1 MTMKRRDFLKRAGGG
16 AASAATLGACGI
28 QETGAGAGAAAAAG
42 IDGPR
47 VSWRMQTSFSPTL
60 DLLHGSGTR
69 IAERVEATTGG
80 NFTIRVYGAG
90 EIVPGLQV
98 MDAVMQGTLQCG
110 LTSGYYY
117 IGKHPAL
124 AFDTAIP
131 FGMTTRQTLAWL
143 HYGGGLEMIN
153 GVYADFG
160 ILSIPASTTG
170 GQMGGWFRRP
180 VDSLSD
186 LAGLRM
192 RIPGIGGEIMSRLGV
207 TVQTLA
213 APEIFP
219 ALERGAIDA
228 VEWVGPYDD
237 ESMGLHEVA
246 SYYYYPGWWEPG
258 VTVGLLIA
266 QQAYAELPAPY
277 QQALRTACG
286 ETFCDRLAAY
296 DAANP
301 PALRRLVEDHGVS
314 VRRYSDEI
322 MEAAW
327 RESHAY
333 LEELAAGN
341 AEFSRLY
348 DSYRAFRDAQWAFAD
363 YSELG
368 YQQWVLARAGS
379 GG

>member
-1 MTMKRRDFLKRAGGG
+1 MKRRDFLTRAGGG
-16 AASAATLGACGI
+16 AAGIAALGACGGP
-28 QETGAGAGAAAAAG
+28 QGDGAAEGG
-42 IDGPR
+42 IAGPR
-47 VSWRMQTSFSPTL
+47 VSWRMQTSFTPNL

-69 IAERVEATTGG
+69 IAERVEALTGG
-80 NFTIRVYGAG
+80 NFTMRVYGAG

-131 FGMTTRQTLAWL
+131 FGMTTRQILAWL

-153 GVYADFG
+153 EIYAQFGV
-160 ILSIPASTTG
+160 LSIPASTTG

-180 VDSLSD
+180 VNSLSE

-228 VEWVGPYDD
+228 VEWVGPHDD
-237 ESMGLHEVA
+237 ERMGLHEVA

-258 VTVGLLIA
+258 VTLGLLIG
-266 QQAYAELPAPY
+266 QQAYAELPMAY
-277 QQALRTACG
+277 QEALWTACG
-286 ETFCDRLAAY
+286 EAFCDRMAAY

-301 PALRRLVEDHGVS
+301 PALRRLVEEHGVS
-314 VRRYSDEI
+314 VRRYSDDI

-327 RESHAY
+327 RESHEY
-333 LEELAAGN
+333 LDELAAGN
-341 AEFSRLY
+341 AEFGRIY
-348 DSYRAFRDAQWAFAD
+348 DSYRAFRDAQWGFAD

-368 YQQWVLARAGS
+368 YQQWVIGRAQRG
-379 GG
+379 

>member
-1 MTMKRRDFLKRAGGG
+1 MIQRRDFLKKAGG
-16 AASAATLGACGI
+16 AAGVAALGACGGP
-28 QETGAGAGAAAAAG
+28 QAGGGGEGAVQ
-42 IDGPR
+42 GPR
-47 VSWRMQTSFSPTL
+47 VTWRMQTSFTPNL

-69 IAERVEATTGG
+69 IAERVEALTGG
-80 NFTIRVYGAG
+80 NFTMRVYGAG

-98 MDAVMQGTLQCG
+98 MDAVMAGTLQCG

-153 GVYADFG
+153 EVYAGFG
-160 ILSIPASTTG
+160 VLSIPASTTG

-180 VDSLSD
+180 VNSLSE

-228 VEWVGPYDD
+228 VEWVGPHDD
-237 ESMGLHEVA
+237 ERMGLHEVA

-258 VTVGLLIA
+258 VTVGLLIG

-277 QQALRTACG
+277 QEALWTACG
-286 ETFCDRLAAY
+286 ETFCDRMAAY

-301 PALRRLVEDHGVS
+301 AALRRLVDDHGVS
-314 VRRYSDEI
+314 VRRYSDDI

-333 LEELAAGN
+333 LDELAAGN
-341 AEFSRLY
+341 AEFGRLY
-348 DSYRAFRDAQWAFAD
+348 ESYRAFRDEQWGFAD

-368 YQQWVLARAGS
+368 YQQWVIARGARG
-379 GG
+379 

>member
-1 MTMKRRDFLKRAGGG
+1 VTIKRRDFLGKAASG
-16 AASAATLGACGI
+16 AAGLGALGACGGA
-28 QETGAGAGAAAAAG
+28 QGTGGGAGG

-47 VSWRMQTSFSPTL
+47 VSWRMQTSFTPNL

-69 IAERVEATTGG
+69 IAERVAALTGG
-80 NFTIRVYGAG
+80 NFTMRVYGAG

-98 MDAVMQGTLQCG
+98 MDAVMAGTLQCG

-131 FGMTTRQTLAWL
+131 FGMTTRQILAWL

-153 GVYADFG
+153 EIYAQFGV
-160 ILSIPASTTG
+160 LSIPASTTG

-180 VDSLSD
+180 VNSLSE

-228 VEWVGPYDD
+228 VEWVGPHDD
-237 ESMGLHEVA
+237 ERMGLHEVA
-246 SYYYYPGWWEPG
+246 RYYYYPGWWEPG
-258 VTVGLLIA
+258 VTLGLLIGRR
-266 QQAYAELPAPY
+266 AYDELPTPY
-277 QQALRTACG
+277 QDALWTACG
-286 ETFCDRLAAY
+286 EAFCDRMAAY

-301 PALRRLVEDHGVS
+301 PALRRLVEEHGVS
-314 VRRYSDEI
+314 VRRYSDDI
-322 MEAAW
+322 MDAAW
-327 RESHAY
+327 RASHAY
-333 LEELAAGN
+333 LDELAAGN
-341 AEFSRLY
+341 AEFGRIY
-348 DSYRAFRDAQWAFAD
+348 EAYRAFRDAQWGFAD

-368 YQQWVLARAGS
+368 YQQWVIARAQRG
-379 GG
+379 

>member
-1 MTMKRRDFLKRAGGG
+1 MTMKRREFLKRAGG
-16 AASAATLGACGI
+16 SAAGVAALGACAP
-28 QETGAGAGAAAAAG
+28 QGAGSAGEGG
-42 IDGPR
+42 IEGPR
-47 VSWRMQTSFSPTL
+47 VSWRMQTSFTPNL
-60 DLLHGSGTR
+60 DLLHGSGAR
-69 IAERVEATTGG
+69 IAERVEALTGG

-131 FGMTTRQTLAWL
+131 FGMTTRQILAWL
-143 HYGGGLEMIN
+143 HHGGGLDMIN
-153 GVYADFG
+153 DVYAQFG
-160 ILSIPASTTG
+160 VLSIPASTTG
-170 GQMGGWFRRP
+170 GQMGGWYRRP
-180 VDSLSD
+180 VDSLAQ

-228 VEWVGPYDD
+228 VEWVGPHDD
-237 ESMGLHEVA
+237 ERMGLHQVA
-246 SYYYYPGWWEPG
+246 RYYYYPGWWEPG
-258 VTVGLLIA
+258 VTLGLLIGR
-266 QQAYAELPAPY
+266 QVYDDLPPAY
-277 QQALRTACG
+277 QQALWSACG
-286 ETFCDRLAAY
+286 DTFCERMAAY

-301 PALRRLVEDHGVS
+301 AALRRLVQDHGVS
-314 VRRYSDEI
+314 VRRYSDDI
-322 MEAAW
+322 MAAAW

-333 LEELAAGN
+333 LDQLAAAN
-341 AEFSRLY
+341 ADFGRIY
-348 DSYRAFRDAQWAFAD
+348 QSYRAFRDAQWGFAD

-368 YQQWVLARAGS
+368 YQQWVIGRV
-379 GG
+379 